1 MLFTIGHG
9 AKTAEEL
16 TEALRR
22 HSITLLVDVRSF
34 PGSRR
39 NPHVSKEAMPEWL
52 GAAGIAYRHE
62 PDLGG
67 RRKPP
72 TNPQPSDQ
80 WWENAAY
87 VGEPNRAKANA
98 LYYEVGQ
105 LGCKQAREEL
115 QKRAK
120 AGDVRGALEDIWQ
133 AEESGKG
140 FVHFHHTAYNI
151 ASVYAILRQPVPAL
165 QWLRRTAEEGWPC
178 YPYFASDPNLANIR
192 DDPSFVAFMREL
204 KAQWERYRATL

>member
-80 WWENAAY
+80 WWENAAFANY
-87 VGEPNRAKANA
+87 AAHTRTPGFLAAYQRLLRDAESQDVAVMCGEPTWWRCHRRMIADLATRDGHPVQHIMPNGTLSPHRMSGW
-98 LYYEVGQ
+98 L
-105 LGCKQAREEL
+105 
-115 QKRAK
+115 
-120 AGDVRGALEDIWQ
+120 AG
-133 AEESGKG
+133 
-140 FVHFHHTAYNI
+140 
-151 ASVYAILRQPVPAL
+151 
-165 QWLRRTAEEGWPC
+165 
-178 YPYFASDPNLANIR
+178 
-192 DDPSFVAFMREL
+192 
-204 KAQWERYRATL
+204 ERS